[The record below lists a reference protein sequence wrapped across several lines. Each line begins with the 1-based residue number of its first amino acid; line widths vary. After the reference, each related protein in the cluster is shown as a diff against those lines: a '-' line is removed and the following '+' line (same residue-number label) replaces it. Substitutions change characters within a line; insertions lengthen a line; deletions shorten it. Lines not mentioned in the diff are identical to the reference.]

1 MKIKVQT
8 NGFARRLGLTQGNTK
23 EKGKMGHYYLVHKG
37 RGWKCAFYSIK
48 NSGLSFRKY
57 SEWNIIFPQFRKE
70 GQFRELYPI
79 FLIFLKL
86 PVKFPFYLPL
96 FQRFRNCWLK
106 GKLPKIVQQ
115 RKSRTL
121 MHPKPMKNNA
131 LLVILYHC
139 FRPIGYQG
147 FICNFSDIGELNLVE
162 L

>member
-1 MKIKVQT
+1 MCFLFNQKFRFVVSEIFRMKH
-8 NGFARRLGLTQGNTK
+8 N
-23 EKGKMGHYYLVHKG
+23 
-37 RGWKCAFYSIK
+37 
-48 NSGLSFRKY
+48 
-57 SEWNIIFPQFRKE
+57 FPQFRKE

-86 PVKFPFYLPL
+86 PVKFPFYFPL